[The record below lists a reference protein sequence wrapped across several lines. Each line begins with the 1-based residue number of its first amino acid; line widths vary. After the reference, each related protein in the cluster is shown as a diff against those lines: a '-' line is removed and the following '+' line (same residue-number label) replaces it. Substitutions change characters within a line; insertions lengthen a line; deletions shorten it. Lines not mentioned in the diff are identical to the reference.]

1 VNKGLFMT
9 PRFAPLALTLLED
22 RLTPASPADVIASGA
37 GAGSRPM
44 VQLYR
49 PDGTIRSEFFAFDP
63 SFTGGVSL
71 AMADVNADG
80 VADVVTV
87 AGAGGGP
94 HVKVYDGKSL
104 DKLFDPTQPHPAV
117 IVELTVLNSF
127 FAYAPGFTGGV
138 SVAAADVDADGHA
151 DVITGAGAGGG
162 PHVKVFSGKTGQEIR
177 SFFAFDSTFR
187 GGVNVAAGELQEG
200 RTNGREHAD
209 ILVGSGPGMVATVRG
224 FDGKTGEQFFSHTP
238 YGNFG
243 GGVYVASG
251 DLTGDGFDDVIT
263 GAGAGGG
270 PHVMAFDGFTLGHLA
285 TILLPPGGVQPI
297 RSFYAFDP
305 AFRGGV
311 RVAAT
316 DLNGD
321 LGNDI
326 VAASG
331 PGSAPTLRAF
341 RGTDGGEIF
350 RTTKFGIPTDTAE
363 YLAGVTVGAMAE
375 VTRPQTT

>member
-1 VNKGLFMT
+1 
-9 PRFAPLALTLLED
+9 
-22 RLTPASPADVIASGA
+22 
-37 GAGSRPM
+37 
-44 VQLYR
+44 
-49 PDGTIRSEFFAFDP
+49 
-63 SFTGGVSL
+63 
-71 AMADVNADG
+71 
-80 VADVVTV
+80 
-87 AGAGGGP
+87 
-94 HVKVYDGKSL
+94 
-104 DKLFDPTQPHPAV
+104 
-117 IVELTVLNSF
+117 
-127 FAYAPGFTGGV
+127 
-138 SVAAADVDADGHA
+138 
-151 DVITGAGAGGG
+151 
-162 PHVKVFSGKTGQEIR
+162 
-177 SFFAFDSTFR
+177 
-187 GGVNVAAGELQEG
+187 
-200 RTNGREHAD
+200 
-209 ILVGSGPGMVATVRG
+209 
-224 FDGKTGEQFFSHTP
+224 
-238 YGNFG
+238 
-243 GGVYVASG
+243 
-251 DLTGDGFDDVIT
+251 LTGDGFDDVIT